1 MLVSYYIT
9 EMDHTYAI
17 NQYEENNEISQYPWD
32 HTYAIN
38 QDEENSEILCD
49 HTYAKN
55 LGQANNAIP
64 GPGKSE
70 EEGMSG
76 ERDEVEVKDP
86 GKRVLDLFLDEKT
99 FILMQKSEK
108 ATYKQIARKWTGAG
122 NRLEESTRPEVGVSH
137 LSHFSV
143 LRFEICLFSE
153 IQKSKSAGVQSS
165 PRLISGGTSGR
176 PKLFLVEDCSGE
188 FGQIWSE
195 TVKTP

>member
-17 NQYEENNEISQYPWD
+17 NQFEENN
-32 HTYAIN
+32 
-38 QDEENSEILCD
+38 EILCD
-49 HTYAKN
+49 HTYSKN

-99 FILMQKSEK
+99 FILLQKSEK